1 MEKQFRHNN
10 RDFVARQ
17 IANDGRVQINISSD
31 GTGPLFSWELDT
43 DTLRDMRTE
52 RITAE
57 INIEHLIDIAIGDF
71 TRLIDE
77 EFPNG

>member
-1 MEKQFRHNN
+1 
-10 RDFVARQ
+10 
-17 IANDGRVQINISSD
+17 
-31 GTGPLFSWELDT
+31 
-43 DTLRDMRTE
+43 MRTE